1 MPEQKRLA
9 LTLEIELTIPR
20 TGIDFNNMI
29 SAFDQ
34 LSELG
39 IVPLFEA
46 ALEAIER
53 EAGEYLIREDPGRFV
68 WHGYASKRPKRWVT
82 PFGRGEHR
90 YRRMRDK
97 LKGDTFCPLRTAL
110 VIPARRQLTWPLM
123 VGPVGLA
130 SELSFRR
137 ATGEARRIRGGV
149 GASKSSVWQ
158 YFQEFSLDGID
169 PVRPA
174 AKRTLDVVIADGT
187 KVKLQ
192 DRGRSGGM
200 SDLRLVLS
208 HKRSGGELQVAAF
221 AIGKTWTQLKER
233 LRRDFP
239 DQEVKIL
246 LTDGEAQIEALA
258 DEGTRIQR
266 CLVHG
271 PRGLTMAMYL
281 DGLSLK
287 TRGHI
292 HRIFRDAEAL
302 NADKAAL
309 GKLADEDLYHLL
321 QLVEQTERL
330 CRRILRLLPAE
341 AYRSRFYLDR
351 FVKNGITYLQAL
363 IEGDAPLPSVTTN
376 AAENL
381 FSQLNLRIKK
391 IGRRWSI
398 PGAINML
405 RVLLTKALNSEHWEE
420 YLKLMSSSPGSVSI
434 RCDVPKPVWIT

>member
-34 LSELG
+34 ISELG
-39 IVPLFEA
+39 VVPLFEA
-46 ALEAIER
+46 ALEAIEQ

-68 WHGYASKRPKRWVT
+68 WHGYTSKKSKQWVT
-82 PFGRGEHR
+82 PFGRVEHR

-137 ATGEARRIRGGV
+137 ASREARRIRGGA
-149 GASKSSVWQ
+149 GASRSSTWQ
-158 YFQEFSLDGID
+158 YFQEFSLGGID
-169 PVRPA
+169 PVKPA
-174 AKRTLDVVIADGT
+174 AQRTLDVAIADGT

-192 DRGRSGGM
+192 DKGRSAGA

-208 HKRSGGELQVAAF
+208 QRRDGRGLQVAAF
-221 AIGKTWTQLKER
+221 AMDKTWAQLKER

-239 DQEVKIL
+239 GQDVKVL
-246 LTDGEAQIEALA
+246 LTDGEERIEDLA
-258 DEGTRIQR
+258 DDGTRIQR

-271 PRGLTMAMYL
+271 PRGFNMAMYL
-281 DGLSLK
+281 DGLSLG
-287 TRGHI
+287 TRRYI
-292 HRIFRDAEAL
+292 SRIFRDTAAW

-309 GKLADEDLYHLL
+309 GKLADEELYYLHRLIK
-321 QLVEQTERL
+321 QAERL
-330 CRRILRLLPAE
+330 CREIHSLLPSE
-341 AYRSRFYLDR
+341 AYRSRYYLDR
-351 FVKNGITYLQAL
+351 FMKNGITYLNAL

-376 AAENL
+376 VAENV
-381 FSQLNLRIKK
+381 FSQINLRLKK

-398 PGAINML
+398 PGAMNML
-405 RVLLTKALNSEHWEE
+405 RVLLAKALNSEHWEE
-420 YLKLMSSSPGSVSI
+420 YLDLFSSSPGAVSI
-434 RCDVPKPVWIT
+434 KCHVPEPVWIA